1 MSLSAVPTA
10 FGTKRFRF
18 RLFVGIMVVVS
29 AATVVVLWFTER
41 RLAESFKEASRRSFQ
56 AELATWHHVQAV
68 RQAGLIE
75 RCRTL
80 VRRPR
85 IHAAIEDDAL
95 DLLYPSAKDELRDL
109 MAEGRGGA
117 YSRPSGSSLEAH
129 FYRFL
134 DRNGAVIRPA
144 FSLDAGLLT
153 AREESQLAL
162 PGPITSQHVGYLAR
176 DQDRGGVTEVIA
188 MPIFSTETGQS
199 IASLVVGFKTTVL
212 VGVEEGS
219 ATRRGLW
226 VGGELFLPGSSVTER
241 EELSRYLT
249 QVTVSDDGR
258 GKGLSTSVAGQ
269 PHLLFFQR
277 LNPDSLS
284 PPAYEVCVYPLT
296 LLLLQQGQA
305 RWQILGVGGLLLLAG
320 LGASAAVS
328 RQLSE
333 PVERLAVASEENQ
346 RRRVD
351 AETALE
357 STHVELQR
365 AARFSADASHQLK
378 TPVAVLR
385 AGLEEL
391 RSRDELTPETK
402 DEIAALIHQTYRLS
416 SIIDDLLL
424 LSRLDA
430 GRLQLKLQPVNLRR
444 LIEVALDDLGAQ
456 SEGDVLTIETEIPE
470 SLEVSGDDHYIGLIL
485 FNLLENARK
494 YNRTHGRVLITARRE
509 DQVVVVGVGNTGE
522 GIDPVSQGHI
532 FERFHRGSRGET
544 VPGYGL
550 GLNLARELA
559 RLHKGDLILISS
571 GGDWTLFELRLG
583 RLPGGQGTQGRHPI

>member
-1 MSLSAVPTA
+1 MSVPDVPTV
-10 FGTKRFRF
+10 FGPRRFRF
-18 RLFVGIMVVVS
+18 KLLVGIMVLVS
-29 AATVVVLWFTER
+29 TATVAVLWFTER
-41 RLAESFKEASRRSFQ
+41 RLAESFEEASRRSFQ
-56 AELATWHHVQAV
+56 AELTTWHHVQAV

-109 MAEGRGGA
+109 M
-117 YSRPSGSSLEAH
+117 SRREVGPNSHAPSSILEAR

-134 DRNGAVIRPA
+134 DRNGALIRPA
-144 FSLDAGLLT
+144 TSLDAGFLT
-153 AREESQLAL
+153 AGEESQLAL
-162 PGPITSQHVGYLAR
+162 PGPVTTQHVGYLG
-176 DQDRGGVTEVIA
+176 RGLEGGGLTEVIA
-188 MPIFSTETGQS
+188 MPIFSMETGQS
-199 IASLVVGFKTTVL
+199 IASLVVGFKTTVFD
-212 VGVEEGS
+212 EGEDG
-219 ATRRGLW
+219 ATTRRGLW
-226 VGGELFLPGSSVTER
+226 VEGELFLPGSTLMVQN
-241 EELSRYLT
+241 ELTRYLSE
-249 QVTVSDDGR
+249 VSIADEKRDE
-258 GKGLSTSVAGQ
+258 GLSTLIAGE
-269 PHLLFFQR
+269 PHLLFLKR
-277 LNPDSLS
+277 LNPDSLY
-284 PPAYEVCVYPLT
+284 PPAYEVCIYPLT
-296 LLLLQQGQA
+296 TLFLRQRQA

-333 PVERLAVASEENQ
+333 PVEKLAVDSEENQ

-351 AETALE
+351 AEAALE

-365 AARFSADASHQLK
+365 AARFSANASHQLK

-391 RSRDELTPETK
+391 RSQAELLPETRDE
-402 DEIAALIHQTYRLS
+402 ISALIHQTYRLS

-430 GRLQLKLQPVNLRR
+430 GRLQLKLLPVNLRR
-444 LIEVALDDLGAQ
+444 LIDVALDDLGAQ
-456 SEGDVLTIETEIPE
+456 SETDSLTIETEIPE
-470 SLEVSGDDHYIGLIL
+470 SLEVSGDEHYIGLIL

-494 YNRTHGRVLITARRE
+494 YNRPHGRVLISARSE
-509 DQVVVVGVGNTGE
+509 EHVVVVGVGNTGA
-522 GIDPVSQGHI
+522 GIDPLSQRHI
-532 FERFHRGSRGET
+532 FERFHRGNMGEN

-559 RLHKGDLILISS
+559 RLHQGDLILISS
-571 GGDWTLFELRLG
+571 GGDWTLFELRL
-583 RLPGGQGTQGRHPI
+583 RILPGQERQEGRPV